1 MDVNF
6 LDLLYRALGPDF
18 ASLVSKYLGEPEK
31 PTQTS
36 IDNLLPVLLVRPYV
50 HNDHYWQVYYD
61 TNRMIRNSFGEGGL
75 PFPG

>member
-1 MDVNF
+1 
-6 LDLLYRALGPDF
+6 
-18 ASLVSKYLGEPEK
+18 
-31 PTQTS
+31 
-36 IDNLLPVLLVRPYV
+36 VLLVRPYV